1 MPQNGKD
8 RRVLQLEKTVGLLRR
23 KEAELSS
30 AKQSLEAKVDRLSRD
45 LKGCRPVPN
54 SRGKFE
60 KLVARNME
68 LERAAEGADAALAEA
83 TAMKVGAQTVQSQPL
98 CVFFFF
104 AKTQDACFPSR
115 TAD

>member
-1 MPQNGKD
+1 MAGSLTC
-8 RRVLQLEKTVGLLRR
+8 VLHEHCGLVLEVTP
-23 KEAELSS
+23 
-30 AKQSLEAKVDRLSRD
+30 DT
-45 LKGCRPVPN
+45 
-54 SRGKFE
+54 GKFE